1 MNIQGFK
8 KLLPKYIVLM
18 IATISMI
25 FPYIWMLMGSLKT
38 KSEIFS
44 GNFFPEQPQFAN
56 FARVLLE
63 TPFTRYMFNSI
74 YVSFI
79 IIAIQILGAI
89 LAAYVFVTIQKRWVA
104 FTFLVV
110 MAIYMLPGA
119 ATYVPSYI
127 IISNLNLI
135 DSHIGYILSEAIS
148 IFSIFFL
155 RQSFK
160 QVPMDIV
167 HAARID
173 GAGHFRL
180 IINVYVPYCRN
191 AIFSLILINFIYSY
205 NNYMWPS
212 LLIKS
217 ADKMLVTTGLRRLFM
232 QQAGYGTDW
241 PLTMAACTVSILPMI
256 LILVLGN
263 KKIIESMSGLFVNK

>member
-1 MNIQGFK
+1 MRIQNRK
-8 KLLPKYIVLM
+8 ELIIKYGIL
-18 IATISMI
+18 IFTTIGMI

-38 KSEIFS
+38 KSEVFS
-44 GNFFPEQPQFAN
+44 GSLFPETPQFSN
-56 FARVLLE
+56 FGRVLLE
-63 TPFTRYMFNSI
+63 TPFAKYMSNSI
-74 YVSFI
+74 YISI
-79 IIAIQILGAI
+79 IIVMIQIVGAI
-89 LAAYVFVTIQKRWVA
+89 LAAYVFVRIKKQWVG
-104 FTFLVV
+104 FTFVVV
-110 MAIYMLPGA
+110 MAIYMLPGS

-135 DSHIGYILSEAIS
+135 DTHLGYIISEAIS

-160 QVPMDIV
+160 QVPMDVV

-173 GAGHFRL
+173 GASHLRL
-180 IINVYVPYCRN
+180 IYNVYIPYCKN
-191 AIFSLILINFIYSY
+191 SVFSLILINFIYSY

-217 ADKMLVTTGLRRLFM
+217 ADKMLVTTGLRQLFM

-241 PLTMAACTVSILPMI
+241 PLTMAACTVSILPVMLI
-256 LILVLGN
+256 LIIGN